1 MGDLA
6 GSLPPFGR
14 FDFGLDAQ
22 QEERAAQLHR
32 DSVIVDLLYWGP
44 ITYRSYTP
52 ELEQALRDLYAAR
65 PDTALLTGSA
75 YAIPARLA
83 ATGMLPAYRE
93 AWDASGITAGHHPFG
108 LTERGMLDVSS
119 HLALLF
125 DSLPWLRKA
134 RRAADFRAAKAAGGH
149 AYFLQCQPSIPLTSD
164 LTLVERAH
172 DLGLRMLMLTYN
184 HQNLA
189 GSGCTEPD
197 DRGLTAFGRELVALL
212 DRLGVIVDTS
222 HCGRRTTLD
231 ACAAS
236 KGPVVASHTCAS
248 GLYPHDR
255 GKSDVELDAIA
266 ATGGVVGILAVPF
279 FLAAGAGVTVEA
291 MLDHIDYVAARVGWR
306 HVAIGT
312 DWPMAGT
319 KWSLGFFDEWVQ
331 SLGFRAE
338 HGVDARTNLIGFD
351 DYRDFPNLTRGLV
364 ERDYTDE
371 QIAGI
376 LGENF
381 LRVFEAVCG

>member
-1 MGDLA
+1 
-6 GSLPPFGR
+6 
-14 FDFGLDAQ
+14 
-22 QEERAAQLHR
+22 
-32 DSVIVDLLYWGP
+32 
-44 ITYRSYTP
+44 
-52 ELEQALRDLYAAR
+52 
-65 PDTALLTGSA
+65 
-75 YAIPARLA
+75 
-83 ATGMLPAYRE
+83 
-93 AWDASGITAGHHPFG
+93 
-108 LTERGMLDVSS
+108 
-119 HLALLF
+119 
-125 DSLPWLRKA
+125 
-134 RRAADFRAAKAAGGH
+134 
-149 AYFLQCQPSIPLTSD
+149 
-164 LTLVERAH
+164 
-172 DLGLRMLMLTYN
+172 
-184 HQNLA
+184 
-189 GSGCTEPD
+189 
-197 DRGLTAFGRELVALL
+197 
-212 DRLGVIVDTS
+212 
-222 HCGRRTTLD
+222 
-231 ACAAS
+231 
-236 KGPVVASHTCAS
+236 
-248 GLYPHDR
+248 
-255 GKSDVELDAIA
+255 
-266 ATGGVVGILAVPF
+266 VPF